1 MKKALMNDDEDLV
14 IPESEMSLEEIDKN
28 RDK

>member
-1 MKKALMNDDEDLV
+1 MKKALMNDDEDVV
-14 IPESEMSLEEIDKN
+14 IPESEMSLEEIDEN

>member
-14 IPESEMSLEEIDKN
+14 IPESEMSLEEIDEN